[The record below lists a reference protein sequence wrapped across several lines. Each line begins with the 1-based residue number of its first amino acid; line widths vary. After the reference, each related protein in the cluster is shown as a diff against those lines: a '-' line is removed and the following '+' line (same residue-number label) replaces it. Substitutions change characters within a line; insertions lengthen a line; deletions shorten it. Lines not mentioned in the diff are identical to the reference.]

1 MKFRKKEERVNYT
14 ESLLNQREELTAQL
28 LEESSKAEPDEA
40 RLTELLSRRDS
51 LTREISSELDFLRN
65 LDWLKGGIR
74 TIASTCTLYLA
85 MEVVMTKL
93 KDK

>member
-51 LTREISSELDFLRN
+51 LTTEISKELEFLRN
-65 LDWLKGGIR
+65 LGWLKGGVR
-74 TIASTCTLYLA
+74 SIASGIALHLA
-85 MEVVMTKL
+85 VEVVMAKL